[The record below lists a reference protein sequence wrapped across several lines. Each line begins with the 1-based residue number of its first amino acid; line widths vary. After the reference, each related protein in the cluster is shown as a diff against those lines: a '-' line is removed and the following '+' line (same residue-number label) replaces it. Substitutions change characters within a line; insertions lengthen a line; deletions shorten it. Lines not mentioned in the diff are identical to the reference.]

1 MHCPAAQVRPAVTQ
15 RSRTSV
21 MILVIEDERFVR
33 DVTCEILR
41 NAGYQVLQADCAEAA
56 RKMFQRYG
64 TRIRLLLCDAVL
76 PDSSGIVLALT
87 LCRLSAGL
95 KVILASGYPKGR
107 LQDLDKKIGDSF
119 LAKPYGAV
127 SLLSKV
133 QQALQKEVESAAR
146 I

>member
-1 MHCPAAQVRPAVTQ
+1 
-15 RSRTSV
+15 
-21 MILVIEDERFVR
+21 
-33 DVTCEILR
+33 
-41 NAGYQVLQADCAEAA
+41 
-56 RKMFQRYG
+56 MFQRYG
-64 TRIRLLLCDAVL
+64 MRIRLLLCDAVL

-95 KVILASGYPKGR
+95 KVILASGYPRGR

-119 LAKPYGAV
+119 WAKPYGAV

-133 QQALQKEVESAAR
+133 QPASQKEVSAESAAQ